1 MKAFLTGI
9 ALMLAVTVVAAIGFN
24 FTNSSSKQVYQDRPN
39 VRL

>member
-9 ALMLAVTVVAAIGFN
+9 ALMLAITVAAAFSSN
-24 FTNSSSKQVYQDRPN
+24 FLSASSKQVYQDRPN